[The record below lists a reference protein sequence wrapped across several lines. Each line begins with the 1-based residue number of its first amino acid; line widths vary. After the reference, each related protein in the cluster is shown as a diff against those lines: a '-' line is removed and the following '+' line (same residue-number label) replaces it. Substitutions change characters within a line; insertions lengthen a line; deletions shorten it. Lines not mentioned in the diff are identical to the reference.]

1 METTATTAPTAS
13 PANEV
18 LIDPPQKRSRDGKT
32 DDPPPKRAKS
42 GGENTLSLPVAEHVV
57 QSLSDRKLELE
68 NKYREVT
75 ESLARINEALEQK
88 SQTVPE
94 PPRPTKAKSKRA
106 STPKTPKTKKAATS
120 TTSPSGSDSQ
130 SNRPKRQRKKS
141 TVLREAE
148 ENQVSLP
155 PALESCKSVLT
166 AVARHKFSLP
176 FMTPVDPVALCI
188 PDYFDVIKH
197 PMDFETIRK
206 KLFSG
211 QYENV
216 ADFNADAQLVF
227 SNACT
232 YNHPGSDVYIMAE
245 SVRDHFNRRMKPV
258 EERERKYKLKES
270 GEISDLRK
278 SVNTAK
284 EIVQQLDKPSPRASN
299 SPVRRPAAEV
309 QPMSKAEMRQLSNA
323 VNALNPK
330 HLTTI
335 ISIIQKSMPS
345 LSGEGEIEIDLN
357 TLDNNTLRKLES
369 FVASVN
375 ESNSKKRQ
383 RKKAKNPTSIEAQRE
398 LARKSREGTDKEIET
413 VQRQIEM
420 LRDPHS
426 TFRSSTSR
434 AQNSAEA
441 PLSSEEQEVKVDES
455 ESESGSDSGSDS
467 SESESES
474 DSDSNQ

>member
-1 METTATTAPTAS
+1 
-13 PANEV
+13 V
-18 LIDPPQKRSRDGKT
+18 
-32 DDPPPKRAKS
+32 
-42 GGENTLSLPVAEHVV
+42 SLPVAEHVV
-57 QSLSDRKLELE
+57 QSLSDRKQELE

-88 SQTVPE
+88 SQQIPP
-94 PPRPTKAKSKRA
+94 PPRPTKPKSKSKRA
-106 STPKTPKTKKAATS
+106 STPKTPKSKSKKTAAG
-120 TTSPSGSDSQ
+120 SPSGSDSQ
-130 SNRPKRQRKKS
+130 SINRPQRQRKKS

-148 ENQVSLP
+148 ENQVTLP

-166 AVARHKFSLP
+166 SVARHKFSYP
-176 FMTPVDPVALCI
+176 FMAPVDPVALGI
-188 PDYFDVIKH
+188 PDYLDVIKH

-232 YNHPGSDVYIMAE
+232 YNHPSSDVYVMAE
-245 SVRDHFNRRMKPV
+245 SLREHFNKRMKPV
-258 EERERKYKLKES
+258 EERERKHKMKES
-270 GEISDLRK
+270 GEIQELRK

-284 EIVQQLDKPSPRASN
+284 EIVQQLDRKPAPKSTSPTRRA
-299 SPVRRPAAEV
+299 PAEV
-309 QPMSKAEMRQLSNA
+309 QPMSKTEMRQLSNA
-323 VNALNPK
+323 VNSLNPK

-357 TLDNNTLRKLES
+357 TLDNATLRKLES

-383 RKKAKNPTSIEAQRE
+383 RKKSKNPTSLEAQRE
-398 LARKSREGTDKEIET
+398 LARRSREGTEKEIET

-426 TFRSSTSR
+426 TFRNSSSRVQTSLE
-434 AQNSAEA
+434 S
-441 PLSSEEQEVKVDES
+441 PLSTEEQEVKVDES
-455 ESESGSDSGSDS
+455 GSSDSGSDSGSDS